1 MNPVLSVLGYLL
13 GAVWIF
19 LGIRD
24 GAPLKFAV
32 AAVWFAWGVKYMRA
46 YCMDKENKDMEEND
60 DG

>member
-1 MNPVLSVLGYLL
+1 MNLVLSVLGYLL

-32 AAVWFAWGVKYMRA
+32 AAVWFAWGVILFS
-46 YCMDKENKDMEEND
+46 N
-60 DG
+60 